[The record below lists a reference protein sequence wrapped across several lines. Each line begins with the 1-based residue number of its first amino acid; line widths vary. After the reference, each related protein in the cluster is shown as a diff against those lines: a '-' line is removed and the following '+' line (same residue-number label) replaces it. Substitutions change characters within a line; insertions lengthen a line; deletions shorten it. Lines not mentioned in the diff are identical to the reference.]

1 MTYWYNSVVFSTN
14 LYFSPGI
21 FPQML
26 QTSFSET
33 LNHSDGSGEPPL
45 FSFPSL
51 LASIILQQH
60 PGLPAIQNRLSPVSS
75 ISCIIPPHNSAQD
88 GSQPHQENGIH
99 IFLHWD
105 LSQLTDHFSEAP
117 TSSLSYSTMIKSSP
131 HSLWS
136 ILSHVFFFFFFFFYH
151 IASAKHDFIKVVLIS
166 VLILFCLC
174 LIATCSVTQSC
185 PTLCNPTGCS
195 PQGSSVHGISQA
207 RILDWVAISF
217 SRETSWLRGQ
227 THVSCISCIGR
238 WILLPLCHLGSLFN
252 W

>member
-60 PGLPAIQNRLSPVSS
+60 PRLPAIQNRLSPESS
-75 ISCIIPPHNSAQD
+75 ASCIIPPHNSAQD

-105 LSQLTDHFSEAP
+105 LSQLTLIIFLKPQLPLYPAQPWLNLH
-117 TSSLSYSTMIKSSP
+117 L
-131 HSLWS
+131 
-136 ILSHVFFFFFFFFYH
+136 ILSDLYCPLLLFFFFYH

-174 LIATCSVTQSC
+174 LIASCSVTQLC

-195 PQGSSVHGISQA
+195 PQGSSVPGISQA

-227 THVSCISCIGR
+227 THVSCISCISR
-238 WILLPLCHLGSLFN
+238 WILSPLSHLGSLFN